1 MNEDREQAL
10 DDFLETRAWDAA
22 QQALF
27 DALRA
32 AFWRA
37 GRPPLASGKVDG
49 GRGGKGWQEVAHSF
63 VPVLRLASL

>member
-37 GRPPLASGKVDG
+37 GRPPAEKSKAEDCIC
-49 GRGGKGWQEVAHSF
+49 
-63 VPVLRLASL
+63 